1 MLAQYGLGRGEKE
14 RMLVKLHAHR
24 EGHPA
29 VDYLLLLASLDDGF
43 GILIMSVFYRA
54 RPQKLEW
61 LSLLLLAMLLVSTR
75 VHTLHTRTYTNPH
88 THTHTHVYVI
98 HAHTTR
104 ARTPRQFTYIHTHT
118 RK

>member
-1 MLAQYGLGRGEKE
+1 MQSR
-14 RMLVKLHAHR
+14 AHR

-61 LSLLLLAMLLVSTR
+61 LTLLLLAMLLVCTR
-75 VHTLHTRTYTNPH
+75 AHTLHTRTY
-88 THTHTHVYVI
+88 
-98 HAHTTR
+98 AHT
-104 ARTPRQFTYIHTHT
+104 RTYT
-118 RK
+118 